1 MNTVITLTFSV
12 CAVRCELTNMKLVP
26 KSKKDTATAPCINS
40 YDDDEVSDD
49 DDFDGDDDH
58 DC

>member
-1 MNTVITLTFSV
+1 
-12 CAVRCELTNMKLVP
+12 MKLVP